1 MADEGEAETGSS
13 GTEEAGETGDGDAS
27 FLSARFNLFRAIL
40 ASFRSCFC
48 FPMGLCPPGVIIPA
62 NPSPCPRTRSAKN
75 SGDDPTKRGD
85 ERSRVCLVIK
95 NEAGPEGSGAEEAD
109 DAGGKTGEGHAGAV
123 EAGEAHSETDE
134 VASDTPALYDG
145 CL

>member
-27 FLSARFNLFRAIL
+27 F
-40 ASFRSCFC
+40 
-48 FPMGLCPPGVIIPA
+48 GVIIPA

-95 NEAGPEGSGAEEAD
+95 NEAGPRGSGAEEAD
-109 DAGGKTGEGHAGAV
+109 DEDGKTGEGHAGAV

-134 VASDTPALYDG
+134 IASDTPALYDG